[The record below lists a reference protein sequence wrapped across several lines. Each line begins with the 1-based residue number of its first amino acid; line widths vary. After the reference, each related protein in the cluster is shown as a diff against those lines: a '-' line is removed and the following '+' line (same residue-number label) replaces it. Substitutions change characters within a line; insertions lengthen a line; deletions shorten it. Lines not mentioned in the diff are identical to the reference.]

1 MSKCNKREKK
11 ENSGIVFLFL
21 FWVPPITPSSFRELS
36 LLGGDDD
43 EIG

>member
-11 ENSGIVFLFL
+11 ENSGIVLF

-36 LLGGDDD
+36 LLGGGDD